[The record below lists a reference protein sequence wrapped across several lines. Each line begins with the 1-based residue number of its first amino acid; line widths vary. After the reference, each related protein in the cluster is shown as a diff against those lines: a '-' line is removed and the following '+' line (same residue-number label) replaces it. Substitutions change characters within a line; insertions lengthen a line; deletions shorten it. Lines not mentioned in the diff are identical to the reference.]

1 MNLRTITTIA
11 LTLLIMGCS
20 TSKKEAYKFELL
32 AVDEA
37 RAMNVEKMS
46 QKDAEAVGDII
57 LTAKYDEKQKYL
69 LKSKSII
76 DNSMI
81 VDAELFTDESRH
93 GNMIDI
99 QFSKKGAELIS
110 DFTSKNVGKRVAIV
124 LNSKVYSAPAIA
136 ERVTG
141 GKLQIVGDFSR
152 EEALKI
158 VNAVKPKK

>member
-1 MNLRTITTIA
+1 MKNYIF
-11 LTLLIMGCS
+11 TLLLVGLTAC
-20 TSKKEAYKFELL
+20 TTTTHNEVRNDAPYTFQLL

-57 LTAKYDEKQKYL
+57 LTSKYDEKQKYL

-99 QFSKKGAELIS
+99 QFSKE
-110 DFTSKNVGKRVAIV
+110 
-124 LNSKVYSAPAIA
+124 
-136 ERVTG
+136 G
-141 GKLQIVGDFSR
+141 GRTYF
-152 EEALKI
+152 
-158 VNAVKPKK
+158 